1 MSEPRDLELE
11 RLRQDEQRS
20 QRWKFWGT
28 YLSAR
33 QWATVREDYSA
44 SGDPWGYFPHDHA
57 RSRAYRWGEDGL
69 LGITDEHCRMCF
81 AVALWNGADPILK
94 ERLFG
99 LTGPEGNHGED
110 VKELYY
116 YQDATPTH
124 SYCRALYKYPQ
135 ASFPYQ
141 QLVEENRRRSREQA
155 EFELLDT
162 GIFDGNRYFDVT
174 VEYAKAAPT
183 DILIRLTIA
192 NRGPQPAELHVLPTL
207 WFRNTWS
214 WGEIE
219 EEATARPLIRSH
231 DATALVAVHET
242 LGSYYLAYEASDG
255 LLGCLY
261 TDNDTNHARLFG
273 VRNARPYVKD
283 GIHEAV
289 VHGRREAVNPAGS
302 GTKAAVH
309 YKLTVEARSAVTLR
323 LRLEGAKR
331 PTAATLGGDFE
342 RVFKQRIAE
351 ADHFYAAHLEP
362 SLDAEQRRIA
372 RAAYA
377 GLLWCKQF
385 YALVQSRWSSGDPTQ
400 PAPPPGHTARNASW
414 MHVYARD
421 VFVMPDNWEFP
432 YFCAWDSAF
441 HCVCL
446 SKIDPDFAKH
456 QLVLLL
462 REWYMHR
469 NGQLPAYEFAFSDV
483 NPPVHPWAVWRVYR
497 LPETARNPDRG
508 FLERAFQ
515 KLLLNFTWWVNREDP
530 EGNNLFS
537 GGFLGLDNIGAFDRS
552 KPLPNGGTLQQA
564 DGTAWM
570 AFYCVHMLSM
580 ALELARKDDVYQ
592 DLASKFVEHF
602 TAISSAINN
611 FGGTGLWD
619 EEDGFYYD
627 RVALNG
633 RSEALRVRAVSGFL
647 PMLAATIIRNED
659 VKEFT
664 GFTQRL
670 KWDARFRPTLLEHSV
685 QTNANGTEHLL
696 SVLSREQLERLLHR
710 LFDED
715 EFLSPFGI
723 RSMSR
728 FHAQYPSVYTVAGA
742 TYTVDYEPGE
752 GTHGDF
758 GGNSNW
764 RGPIWFPINYLI
776 LEALRIYHLFY
787 GETFRVEFPTHS
799 GRWMTLGEAA
809 RDLAHRLQNLFLPD
823 RDGRRPC
830 YGAESRYADDPHW
843 RELLLFNEY
852 YHADSGRGCGASHQT
867 GWTAL
872 IADLL
877 NLEPHWTANR
887 PRFVD

>member
-1 MSEPRDLELE
+1 LTTAQDAELE
-11 RLRQDEQRS
+11 RLNEDEQNSYLWRL
-20 QRWKFWGT
+20 WGT

-33 QWATVREDYSA
+33 QWGTVREDYSA
-44 SGDPWGYFPHDHA
+44 SGDVWGYFPHDHA

-69 LGITDEHCRMCF
+69 LGLTDRNCRLCF
-81 AVALWNGADPILK
+81 SVALWNGADPILK

-116 YQDATPTH
+116 FQDATPTH

-141 QLVEENRRRSREQA
+141 QLVEENHHRGREQP

-162 GIFDGNRYFDVT
+162 GIFDEDRYFDVT

-183 DILIRLTIA
+183 DVLIRLTIA
-192 NRGPQPAELHVLPTL
+192 NRAPHAAEIHVLPTL

-214 WGEIE
+214 WGEID
-219 EEATARPLIRSH
+219 EEASARPVLRAH
-231 DATALVAVHET
+231 DDNALVAVHED
-242 LGSYYLAYEASDG
+242 LGTYYLAYESCAG
-255 LLGCLY
+255 LLGCLF
-261 TDNDTNHARLFG
+261 TENDTNFQRLFG
-273 VRNARPYVKD
+273 VANPRPYVKD
-283 GIHEAV
+283 AFHEAV
-289 VHGRREAVNPAGS
+289 ISGKREAVNPDAT

-309 YKLTVEARSAVTLR
+309 YRLTIAPHSAVTLR
-323 LRLEGAKR
+323 LRLASPDR
-331 PTAATLGGDFE
+331 PSASALGSGFE
-342 RVFKQRIAE
+342 RIFRERMTE
-351 ADHFYAAHLEP
+351 ADHFYTQRIEP
-362 SLDAEQRRIA
+362 SLDTEQRRIA

-400 PAPPPGHTARNASW
+400 PAPPPGHAARNADW
-414 MHVYARD
+414 MHLYARD
-421 VFVMPDNWEFP
+421 VFMMPDNWEFP
-432 YFCAWDSAF
+432 YFCAWDCGF
-441 HCVCL
+441 HAVCV
-446 SKIDPDFAKH
+446 SKIDPAFAKR
-456 QLVLLL
+456 QLLLLL

-483 NPPVHPWAVWRVYR
+483 NPPVQPWAVWRVYR
-497 LPETARNPDRG
+497 LPEAIGHPDRG

-515 KLLLNFTWWVNREDP
+515 KLLLNFTWWVNREDH

-552 KPLPNGGTLQQA
+552 KPLPNGATLEQA

-570 AFYCVHMLSM
+570 AFYCIHMLSM
-580 ALELARKDDVYQ
+580 SLELARSDEVYQ

-602 TAISSAINN
+602 AAISTAINSY
-611 FGGTGLWD
+611 GGNGLWD

-627 RVALNG
+627 RVSLNG
-633 RSEALRVRAVSGFL
+633 SSEPLRVRAVSGFI

-659 VKEFT
+659 VERFT
-664 GFTQRL
+664 GFVQRL
-670 KWDARFRPTLLEHSV
+670 KWDAKFRPAQLERSL
-685 QTNANGTEHLL
+685 QSNAGGTEHLL
-696 SVLSREQLERLLHR
+696 GVLSREQLERLLSR
-710 LFDED
+710 LFDES

-728 FHAQYPSVYTVAGA
+728 FHEANPCVYMAGGA
-742 TYTVDYEPGE
+742 SYTVDYEPGE

-764 RGPIWFPINYLI
+764 RGPIWFPMNYLI
-776 LEALRIYHLFY
+776 LEALRVYHLFY
-787 GETFRVEFPTHS
+787 GETLRVEFPTRS
-799 GRWMTLGEAA
+799 GQWMTLGEAA
-809 RDLAHRLQNLFLPD
+809 RKLAHRLQSLFQADPN
-823 RDGRRPC
+823 GQRPC
-830 YGAESRYADDPHW
+830 FGTEVRYAQDPHW
-843 RELLLFNEY
+843 RDLLLFNEY

-877 NLEPHWTANR
+877 NLEPHWSANR
-887 PRFVD
+887 PSFVD